1 MTDVNDGYTL
11 CESLH
16 QGLTCSPPSAGRWR
30 YGFGPWGRSAWG
42 WWTVQGGRVLPLQT
56 GKKY

>member
-1 MTDVNDGYTL
+1 MNDGYTL

-42 WWTVQGGRVLPLQT
+42 WWTVQGGIVLPLQT